1 MEQSAMDYLKGLAS
15 HVPADHCI
23 VEVGTYQ
30 AANLCSMAHGAKTG
44 LGATCYGIDPYGTG
58 DIYRGRPHMLHRYTN
73 TDHKIAA
80 ESIRQQHLTHHAKII
95 VSTSVTASASWTG
108 PPIGL
113 LVIDGEH
120 REHAVLNDFHAWQPY
135 LAPGAIVAFDDYEPR
150 IGAGVIKAVDQLV
163 EAGQLHA
170 GEIIGTRL
178 YVTRAH
184 ERPQA

>member
-1 MEQSAMDYLKGLAS
+1 MDYLAGLAS
-15 HVPADHCI
+15 HVPADQAI
-23 VEVGTYQ
+23 VEIGTHH
-30 AANLCSMAHGAKTG
+30 AANLCSMARAAKDG
-44 LGATCYGIDPYGTG
+44 LGATCYGIDSYGSG
-58 DIYRGRPHMLHRYTN
+58 DIYRGRPHMLHRYTSA
-73 TDHKIAA
+73 DHKIALDN
-80 ESIRQQHLTHHAKII
+80 IRAQHLVRRIKLII
-95 VSTSVTASASWTG
+95 ATSTEAAATWDG
-108 PPIGL
+108 PEIGL